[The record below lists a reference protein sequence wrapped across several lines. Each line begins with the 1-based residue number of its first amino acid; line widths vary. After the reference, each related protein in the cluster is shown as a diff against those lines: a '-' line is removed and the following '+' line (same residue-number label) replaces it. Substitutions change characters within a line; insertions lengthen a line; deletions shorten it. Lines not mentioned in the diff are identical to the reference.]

1 MDIGCAAEAENTLLG
16 VGQDNTTPTDI
27 ALFYK
32 ETAPF
37 VLLMLADI
45 FKLSDRRKLAV
56 ACLKK
61 CLDLN
66 PFFWGAYRDL
76 IDLRENVDPHEV
88 FTLST
93 GLILN
98 NHSCLRALSNK
109 INIGDISHPNC
120 PSKKRNDM
128 HDSQEDL
135 SVSRE
140 NVNPQ
145 YDENF
150 NDPSENCD
158 FRWVSGNIS
167 IFYRRIRWIGLDYRL
182 CRGLPLIY
190 ILRCVAL
197 DGEG

>member
-1 MDIGCAAEAENTLLG
+1 MEIGCPSEAENTLLG
-16 VGQDNTTPTDI
+16 VGQDNTTPSDI

-32 ETAPF
+32 DAAPS
-37 VLLMLADI
+37 VLIMLSDI

-61 CLDLN
+61 CSELN
-66 PFFWGAYRDL
+66 PFFWSSFKDL
-76 IDLRENVDPHEV
+76 TDLRENVDPQEV
-88 FTLST
+88 FSLSN

-98 NHSCLRALSNK
+98 NTSCLRALSNK

-120 PSKKRNDM
+120 PSKKRTDI

-145 YDENF
+145 YDENLYDHK
-150 NDPSENCD
+150 NP
-158 FRWVSGNIS
+158 
-167 IFYRRIRWIGLDYRL
+167 
-182 CRGLPLIY
+182 
-190 ILRCVAL
+190 
-197 DGEG
+197 